1 VNVLCEIGRSDKN
14 ENNCAKGICWAMSRG
29 ILGKKLGMTG
39 VFTPEGRF
47 VPVTV
52 IEAGPC
58 VVTQVKT
65 KDTDGYDALQLGF
78 GGKRKDR
85 VNKPLQG
92 HFRKSGDQCFRY
104 LKEFSVANPTEY
116 SPGQVLSVE
125 MFRTGDRVD
134 VAGISKGRGFSG
146 TIKRHGFHRGPL
158 THGSRNV
165 RRPGSIGCS
174 AWPAKV
180 TKGKKMPGQYGNDR
194 KTIRNLEI
202 VDVRAD
208 ENVIMV
214 KGAVPGAESG
224 LVVINKPKFKKV

>member
-1 VNVLCEIGRSDKN
+1 
-14 ENNCAKGICWAMSRG
+14 MSRG

-78 GGKRKDR
+78 GDKRKDR

-92 HFRKSGDQCFRY
+92 HFRKSGDLCFRY
-104 LKEFSVANPTEY
+104 LKE
-116 SPGQVLSVE
+116 LSVE
-125 MFRTGDRVD
+125 NPVDYSLGQELTVEMFKTGDRVD
-134 VAGISKGRGFSG
+134 VVGTSKGRGFSG
-146 TIKRHGFHRGPL
+146 TIRRHGFHRGPM
-158 THGSRNV
+158 THGSRNI
-165 RRPGSIGCS
+165 RQPGSVGCS
-174 AWPAKV
+174 AWPSKV

-202 VDVRAD
+202 VDVRVD
-208 ENVIMV
+208 EYVIMV

-224 LVVINKPKFKKV
+224 LVVINKPKFNQD